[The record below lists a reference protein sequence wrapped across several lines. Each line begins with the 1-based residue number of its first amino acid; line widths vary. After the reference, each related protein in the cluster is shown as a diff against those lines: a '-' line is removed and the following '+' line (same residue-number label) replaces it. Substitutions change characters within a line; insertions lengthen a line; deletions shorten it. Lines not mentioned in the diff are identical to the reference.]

1 MILIAAYKRPL
12 LRMTFLLVTFALTCT
27 TCTHRHTTAMPEAYT
42 NALIHET
49 SPYLLQHAHNPVD
62 WMPWGEEA
70 LAKAKAEDKPLLI
83 SIGYSACHWCHVM
96 EHESFE
102 DTGVAQFM
110 DEHFVCIKV
119 DREERPDIDQV
130 YMDAVQLMTG
140 RGGWPLNCFA
150 LPDGRPFHGGTYFP
164 KDQWLK
170 LLQQVQSIYKEDRDK
185 VVEYADKLTEGIHMM
200 DEMPVQAIPDKFK
213 NDTVNAAVGRWQKEF
228 DLKEGGRQG
237 APKFPMPNNLLFLHH
252 FAMENNDPEA
262 LAFVHTSLTKMAH
275 GGIYDQVGGGFAR
288 YSTDEIWKVPHFEK
302 MLYDNGQLLSIY
314 AAAYKTS
321 GNPLYRDVLIETVG
335 FLERE
340 MLDATGAFYSALDA
354 DSEGEEGKFY
364 VWSEEEIKA
373 LSGTDFPLI
382 QAYYHIDKRGW
393 WEHGQYILMRQ
404 GSDEA
409 IAEQE
414 GLEVEAMRKR
424 ISAFKSTALSVRE
437 QRIRPGLDDKSL
449 TSWNAMTTTGLLDA
463 FAATGETP
471 FLQLAQENIVFLLKH
486 QVKEDGGLWHSYKN
500 GRSTINGYLED
511 YAFLCEALIKF
522 HEITMDQKYL
532 SEAHRITTFVVDHFE
547 QNDAGFFY
555 FKSSDDPALVA
566 KKAEI
571 HDNVIPASNAVMA
584 TCLFKLGLLYSHSE
598 WATISEQML
607 ANVEP
612 NFSRHPSGHSQ
623 WMQLRLMQSS
633 PFYEVAIV
641 GKDCEEKSK
650 ALTKHYLPGAV
661 LCGGK
666 DEGAIPI
673 LEQRK
678 VEGKTLIYVC
688 LKGACQLPVESLSEA
703 LEQMDD
709 RGGAD
714 KL

>member
-1 MILIAAYKRPL
+1 
-12 LRMTFLLVTFALTCT
+12 
-27 TCTHRHTTAMPEAYT
+27 MPEAYT
-42 NALIHET
+42 NTLIHET

-102 DTGVAQFM
+102 DTSVAHYM
-110 DEHFVCIKV
+110 NEHFVCIKV

-170 LLQQVQSIYKEDRDK
+170 LLEQVQSIYKKDRGK
-185 VVEYADKLTEGIHMM
+185 VEEYANKLTEGIHTM
-200 DEMPVQAIPDKFK
+200 DEMPLQSIPDKFMD
-213 NDTVNAAVGRWQKEF
+213 DTVKAAVGRWQKHF

-252 FAMENNDPEA
+252 FGIENSDAEA

-302 MLYDNGQLLSIY
+302 MLYDNGQLLSLY

-321 GNPLYRDVLIETVG
+321 GDPLYRDVLLETVG

-364 VWSEEEIKA
+364 VWNEEEIKTMA
-373 LSGTDFPLI
+373 GEDFALI
-382 QAYYHIDKRGW
+382 QAYYHIDRRGL

-409 IAEQE
+409 IAKQE
-414 GLEVEAMRKR
+414 GIEVEDLRKR
-424 ISAFKSTALSVRE
+424 ISAFKSKALSARE

-449 TSWNAMTTTGLLDA
+449 TSWNALTATGLLDA
-463 FAATGETP
+463 YTATDEAQ
-471 FLQLAQENIVFLLKH
+471 FLLLAKANIAFLLKQ
-486 QVKEDGGLWHSYKN
+486 QVKEDGSLWHSYKN
-500 GRSTINGYLED
+500 ERSTINGYLED
-511 YAFLCEALIKF
+511 YAFLCEALIKL
-522 HEITMDQKYL
+522 HEITMDQRYL
-532 SEAHRITTFVVDHFE
+532 SEAHRIAAFVVAHFE
-547 QNDAGFFY
+547 RNEAGFFY
-555 FKSSDDPALVA
+555 FKSSDDPELVA

-584 TCLFKLGLLYSHSE
+584 TCLFKLGLLYSNPD
-598 WATISEQML
+598 WARISEQML

-612 NFSRHPSGHSQ
+612 NFNRHPTGHSQ
-623 WMQLRLMQSS
+623 WMQLHLMHST

-641 GKDCEEKSK
+641 GKDCEEKSM

-688 LKGACQLPVESLSEA
+688 LKGACQLPVESFTEA
-703 LEQMDD
+703 LEQMAD
-709 RGGAD
+709 RGSPGQH
-714 KL
+714 